1 MRKNLKKI
9 SALAIVSAMVMGSLA
24 GCGGNNDPT
33 TTAETTTA
41 NEPTTTANSSSQ
53 TEPTTSA
60 TSNATGMDAWE
71 PFAERVQ
78 ITVPVYDRSKEG
90 YPAVDDNYWTKW
102 VQTEF
107 GDKYNIEVKY
117 VPIPRTDVMTRYSM
131 LIAGDQTPT
140 ILMEYD
146 YPKVTE
152 WANDGAMQV
161 IDLDKFAE
169 VAPDRKSVV

>member
-90 YPAVDDNYWTKW
+90 YQIGRASCRERV
-102 VQTEF
+102 
-107 GDKYNIEVKY
+107 
-117 VPIPRTDVMTRYSM
+117 
-131 LIAGDQTPT
+131 
-140 ILMEYD
+140 
-146 YPKVTE
+146 
-152 WANDGAMQV
+152 
-161 IDLDKFAE
+161 
-169 VAPDRKSVV
+169 